1 MQKGNESMKNFKQAY
16 KNFCAIETVKD
27 LKKNKLT
34 LVELDEVYRI
44 LMDIAEYGHSS
55 TIMEG
60 SKNWIERNGAEVRE
74 EGIGWT
80 LT

>member
-1 MQKGNESMKNFKQAY
+1 MKNFKKAY
-16 KNFCAIETVKD
+16 VKFCAIETVKD

-34 LVELDEVYRI
+34 LTEFDEVYRI
-44 LMDIAEYGHSS
+44 FMEIGEYGHSS

-60 SKNWIERNGAEVRE
+60 AKNWMEHNGAEVRE